1 MSDAVLASAGLV
13 VVSAADMA
21 RQLSNHG
28 PSGDAWP
35 EDPDS
40 VYQQELLA
48 LAPTFSRLN
57 DRANYLVTDMY
68 PGTSVELLPEWERSV
83 GLPDPCSGPDPTIAL
98 RQLHVIARLTYRGGQ
113 SVPYF
118 VGYAA
123 SLGYAITIEEFV
135 PARYGRRN
143 YGKPRYGQDWAH
155 AWRVHAPGIVVTPAR
170 YGQHRSGEPYAAW
183 QQNSLLCELNR
194 IKPAHTILQLAYS
207 YAPRVARW
215 GYGVWGHDTWGA

>member
-1 MSDAVLASAGLV
+1 MPKPAYQAEDYQAVALSLLPTGPVWPRDIGSTVAQAMGAVALTF
-13 VVSAADMA
+13 A
-21 RQLSNHG
+21 RCGNR
-28 PSGDAWP
+28 A
-35 EDPDS
+35 
-40 VYQQELLA
+40 VALLTES
-48 LAPTFSRLN
+48 P
-57 DRANYLVTDMY
+57 
-68 PGTSVELLPEWERSV
+68 PGGNLVELLPEWETTL
-83 GLPDPCSGPDPTIAL
+83 GLPDPCSGPDPTISL
-98 RQLHVIARLTYRGGQ
+98 RQAHVRARFAYSGGQ
-113 SVPYF
+113 SIPYF
-118 VGYAA
+118 VSYAA
-123 SLGYAITIEEFV
+123 ALGYAITIEEFV

-183 QQNSLLCELNR
+183 QQNSLLCELDR